1 MEEVFDNNEN
11 EEDANIFKLLK
22 KVPIV
27 KDTTVKDTTVKET
40 NDNKITILQNEVKS
54 LNNKLD
60 MILELLKN
68 KN

>member
-1 MEEVFDNNEN
+1 MEEIIEDE

-22 KVPIV
+22 KVPSTNNDKTND
-27 KDTTVKDTTVKET
+27 KDT
-40 NDNKITILQNEVKS
+40 NDNKIAVLQNEVKS

-60 MILELLKN
+60 LILELLKN